1 MEKINLN
8 QEWSFGDSI
17 TVTFYFL
24 KQEIK
29 PLLKALGILVLPL
42 LLIEALLEV
51 TVIRDVGEIFSST
64 LNSRYAAGNLGMT
77 LVTFFFNCLL
87 YFWVGLFGFGYI
99 RVYLDK
105 YRQGDE
111 TSPEVGEIGG
121 VMFRHLGNML
131 LGGVVCLLLVFLGSL
146 FFVLPGI
153 YLSVALLFTGCFIFF
168 QQKTAFQ
175 GIAGSMSLIQG
186 RWWGLFGYVILLRLI
201 VLALSF
207 IFSIPQLVLIVKA
220 ATTQEVPPQLLTSL
234 ALTFGRVGEF
244 MLQIITVTGIAVRF
258 FSFWEKKE
266 HGTLLGKIDQMGEEI
281 KS

>member
-17 TVTFYFL
+17 TLTFSFL

-29 PLLKALGILVLPL
+29 PLLKALCILVLPL
-42 LLIEALLEV
+42 LLAEALLEV
-51 TVIRDVGEIFSST
+51 TVVRSAEEIFSFSI
-64 LNSRYAAGNLGMT
+64 NSRYATTDVGRS

-87 YFWVGLFGFGYI
+87 YFWMALFGFGYI

-111 TSPEVGEIGG
+111 TSPKASEVGR
-121 VMFRHLGNML
+121 VMLRNSGNML
-131 LGGVVCLLLVFLGSL
+131 LGGIVCFLLVVLGSM

-153 YLSVALLFTGCFIFF
+153 YLLVALSFTGCFIFF
-168 QQKTAFQ
+168 QRKTAFQ
-175 GIAGSMSLIQG
+175 GISGSMSLTQG
-186 RWWGLFGYVILLRLI
+186 RWWELFGYVILLHFI
-201 VLALSF
+201 VLALSL
-207 IFSIPQLVLIVKA
+207 IFSIPQFILIAKA
-220 ATTQEVPPQLLTSL
+220 AATQEVPNRLLSSF
-234 ALTFGRVGEF
+234 ALTLGRVGEF
-244 MLQIITVTGIAVRF
+244 VLQIITVTGISVRF

-266 HGTLLGKIDQMGEEI
+266 HETLLGKIDRIGEEI